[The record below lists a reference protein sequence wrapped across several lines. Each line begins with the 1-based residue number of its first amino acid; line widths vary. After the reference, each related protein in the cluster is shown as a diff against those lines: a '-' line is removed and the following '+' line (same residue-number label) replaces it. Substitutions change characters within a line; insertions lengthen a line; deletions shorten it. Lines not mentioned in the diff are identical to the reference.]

1 MTEPTTPENRAP
13 VPTARE
19 LEDEVARTRAELGA
33 TLDQLATRLSP
44 KYQANQFARATTQAA
59 SDAGAF
65 VTGGGLPDTDA
76 RRKRNAQVL
85 LGAAAAGLALVV
97 ITVVR
102 ARRR

>member
-1 MTEPTTPENRAP
+1 MTESTTPENKAP
-13 VPTARE
+13 APTTRE
-19 LEDEVARTRAELGA
+19 LEDEVARTRAELTE

-44 KYQANQFARATTQAA
+44 AYQANQLARATKLAA

-65 VTGGGLPDTDA
+65 VTGGGLPDGEP
-76 RRKRNAQVL
+76 RRRRNAQVL

-97 ITVVR
+97 IVVVR

>member
-1 MTEPTTPENRAP
+1 MTESTTPENRTPAP
-13 VPTARE
+13 TTRE
-19 LEDEVARTRAELGA
+19 LEDEVARTRAELTE

-44 KYQANQFARATTQAA
+44 AYQANQLAKATKQAA

-65 VTGGGLPDTDA
+65 VTGGGLPDGA
-76 RRKRNAQVL
+76 PRRRRNAQVL

-97 ITVVR
+97 IVVVR

>member
-1 MTEPTTPENRAP
+1 VTEPTTPENRTP

-19 LEDEVARTRAELGA
+19 LEDEVARTRAELSE

-44 KYQANQFARATTQAA
+44 SYQANQFARATKQAA
-59 SDAGAF
+59 GDAGAF
-65 VTGGGLPDTDA
+65 VTGGGLPATDP
-76 RRKRNAQVL
+76 RRKRNAQAL

-97 ITVVR
+97 IVVVR

>member
-1 MTEPTTPENRAP
+1 VTEPTTPENKAP
-13 VPTARE
+13 APTARE
-19 LEDEVARTRAELGA
+19 LENEVTRTRAELGE

-44 KYQANQFARATTQAA
+44 SYQANQLARATKQAA

-65 VTGGGLPDTDA
+65 VTGGGLPATNP

-97 ITVVR
+97 IVVVR

>member
-1 MTEPTTPENRAP
+1 MTEPTTPQDRVP
-13 VPTARE
+13 PPTARE
-19 LEDEVARTRAELGA
+19 LQDEVTRTRAELTE

-44 KYQANQFARATTQAA
+44 SYQANQLARATKQAA

-65 VTGGGLPDTDA
+65 VTGGGLPDGQP

-97 ITVVR
+97 IVVVR